1 MRFYQFVLLVFLGI
15 MSCKKDGLQNV
26 DVSNVDVQFS
36 VERFD
41 VDFYTSNKENLLEIK
56 QKYPYF
62 FPQQITDS
70 ISLAKINSKDEQ
82 ELFAETQKIY
92 KNITPLKEQLTSLF
106 KHVKY
111 HNPKFNSPKVITMLT
126 NIDYDSRVLYADSL
140 LIVSLDVYLGKNHK
154 FYADYPKYIKENNTK
169 NHIVVDA
176 ANAIIAK
183 QIIPSNNRSFI
194 SKMIEEGKKMY
205 LLDMYLPSISDKE
218 KIGFEA
224 NKYDWVLN
232 NEEQIWA
239 YFIEKELLFST
250 DTNLNQRFLDVA
262 PFSKFYME
270 HDNLSPGRVGVYIGW
285 QIVRS
290 YMNYNNDVS
299 LQELLNKN
307 ATDLFKESKYKPR
320 K

>member
-15 MSCKKDGLQNV
+15 MSCKKDDLQNV
-26 DVSNVDVQFS
+26 DVSNVDS

-41 VDFYTSNKENLLEIK
+41 VDFYTSKKENLLELK

-111 HNPKFNSPKVITMLT
+111 YNPNFSSPKVITMLT

-183 QIIPSNNRSFI
+183 QIVPSKNRSFI

-250 DTNLNQRFLDVA
+250 DTNLNQRFIDVA